1 MGTAVG
7 RLAGEDSREAQA
19 AAVDLVELAS
29 ASVIW
34 LLSTSAFLNSAL
46 TCDHDSALKP
56 LGLIPPV
63 QIFHC
68 ENLFT
73 D

>member
-29 ASVIW
+29 ASV
-34 LLSTSAFLNSAL
+34 STSAFLNSAL

>member
-1 MGTAVG
+1 M
-7 RLAGEDSREAQA
+7 
-19 AAVDLVELAS
+19 DLVELAS